1 MKNVYFTAIDSY
13 TETAKIQQSAK
24 LLLSRLIEEEQVQ
37 LGPYVPLKV
46 HFGEKGNKTFIGAEN
61 FEGIVE
67 YLQEQKVQSAFME
80 TNVLYSGSRMTRTQH
95 TKTAQAHGFTQLP
108 IVIADG
114 EHGDDYAEVEI
125 HKKRFKSCKIGKEIA
140 NQSQM
145 IVVSHFKGHRLAGFG
160 GAIKQL
166 AMGCAARGGKLDQHA
181 NAKPI
186 INPLSCKKCK
196 ICTRHCPVGAIQIDR
211 RLPRISHKSC
221 VGCAACIAVC
231 PHKAILFN
239 PLKIS
244 LSTTFY
250 EKVTEYAYAAQKDK
264 QNLYI
269 SFAFNLTKGCDCEGR
284 TMKTIAS
291 DVGIFASSDPVA
303 IDQACLDVIDKKE
316 GKTVFKRGRHQLDY
330 AEEIGLGSK
339 AYQLIEC

>member
-1 MKNVYFTAIDSY
+1 MAKVYFTTIDSY
-13 TETAKIQQSAK
+13 TETANIQQSAK
-24 LLLSRLIEEEQVQ
+24 ALLSKLIEEEQIQ
-37 LGPYVPLKV
+37 LESYVPLKV

-61 FEGIVE
+61 YEGIIE
-67 YLQEQKVQSAFME
+67 YLQEQQVQSAFME

-95 TKTAQAHGFTQLP
+95 TKTALEHGFTQLP

-125 HKKRFKSCKIGKEIA
+125 NKKRFKSCKIGKEIA
-140 NQSQM
+140 KQKQM
-145 IVVSHFKGHRLAGFG
+145 LVVSHFKGHRLAGFG
-160 GAIKQL
+160 GSIKQL

-186 INPLSCKKCK
+186 INPIACKKCK
-196 ICTRHCPVGAIQIDR
+196 ACTRHCPVGAIQIDK
-211 RLPRISHKSC
+211 RLPRIDHKLC

-239 PLKIS
+239 PLK
-244 LSTTFY
+244 LSFATTFY
-250 EKVTEYAYAAQKDK
+250 EKITEYAYAAQKDK
-264 QNLYI
+264 QNIYM
-269 SFAFNLTKGCDCEGR
+269 SFAFNLTKGCDCEGKSM
-284 TMKTIAS
+284 TPIAS

-303 IDQACLDVIDKKE
+303 IDQACLDVIDKQE

-330 AEEIGLGSK
+330 AEEIGLGTK
-339 AYQLIEC
+339 AYQLVEC